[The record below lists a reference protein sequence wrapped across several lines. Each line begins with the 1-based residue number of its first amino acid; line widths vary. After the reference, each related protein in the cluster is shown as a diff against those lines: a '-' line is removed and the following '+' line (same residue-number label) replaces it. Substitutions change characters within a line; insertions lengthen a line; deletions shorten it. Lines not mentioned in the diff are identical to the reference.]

1 MVNYHKMSNFA
12 FNLRAHV
19 RVRTYKIMCAIA
31 NSKKTINKNN
41 KTIMKNKLRSSVCT
55 EGRRM
60 AGARAL
66 WVANGMKHEQFGK
79 PIIAIVNSFTQFVPG
94 HTHLHEIGQIVKKEI
109 EALGCYAAEFN
120 TIAVDDGIAM
130 GHDGMLYS
138 LPSRDVIADSVEY
151 MVNAHKA
158 DAMICI
164 SNCDKVTPGML
175 MAAMRLNIPA
185 VFVSG
190 GPMEAGQYKGENA
203 DLITAMVKGGD
214 PTVSDEELK
223 EIEQCACPGCGACS
237 GMFTA
242 NSMNSLTE
250 AIGLSLPGNGSIL
263 ATHVNRVQLFKDA
276 AKLIV
281 KNAFAY
287 YEDGDESVLPRSIA
301 TRQAFLNAMTLDI
314 AMGASTNTVLHLLA
328 VAQEG
333 EVDFKMSDIDAL
345 SRKVPFL
352 CKLAPNWQKYSIQ
365 EENRAGGILGILG
378 ELAKGNLLDLSC
390 KRVNGATLGEDI
402 KKYSIT
408 GDTIDPEASRIYH
421 SAPGR
426 KFSNVMGS
434 QDAQWESLDTDRVN
448 GCIRDIEHAYTKD
461 GGLAV
466 LFGNIAQDGCVV
478 KTAGVAPELWH
489 FEGPAVVFDSQED
502 ACEGILGGKVKK
514 GDCVVI
520 THEGPKGGPGMQEM
534 LYPTSYIKSMHM
546 GKECAL
552 ITDGRFSGGTSG
564 LSIGHISP
572 EAASGGNIGK
582 IKDGDIIV
590 IDIPSRSINVKL
602 SDEELA
608 ARPQQPLKRN
618 RVISKAL
625 RAYAQSVSSADKGGV
640 RIID

>member
-1 MVNYHKMSNFA
+1 
-12 FNLRAHV
+12 
-19 RVRTYKIMCAIA
+19 
-31 NSKKTINKNN
+31 
-41 KTIMKNKLRSSVCT
+41 MKHQLRSAVCT

-66 WVANGMKHEQFGK
+66 WVATGMKHEQFGK

-94 HTHLHEIGQIVKKEI
+94 HTHLHEIGQIVREEI
-109 EALGCYAAEFN
+109 EKMGCYAAEFN
-120 TIAVDDGIAM
+120 TIAIDDGIAM

-138 LPSRDVIADSVEY
+138 LPSRDIIADSVEY
-151 MVNAHKA
+151 MINAHKA

-185 VFVSG
+185 VFCSG
-190 GPMEAGQYKGENA
+190 GPMEAGRWRGENA
-203 DLITAMVKGGD
+203 DLITAMVKGAD
-214 PTVSDEELK
+214 PSVSDEELQ
-223 EIEQCACPGCGACS
+223 EIEQCACPGCGSCS

-250 AIGLSLPGNGSIL
+250 AIGLSLPGNGTIL
-263 ATHVNRVQLFKDA
+263 ATHERRVELFRQA
-276 AKLIV
+276 ARQIV
-281 KNAFAY
+281 KNARAY
-287 YEDGDESVLPRSIA
+287 YEDGDEGVLPRNIA

-314 AMGASTNTVLHLLA
+314 AMGGSTNTVLHLLA
-328 VAQEG
+328 VAQEAG
-333 EVDFKMSDIDAL
+333 ADFTMNDIDVL
-345 SRKVPFL
+345 SRKTPCL
-352 CKLAPNWQKYSIQ
+352 CKLAPNTQKYSVQ
-365 EENRAGGILGILG
+365 ECNRAGGILGILN
-378 ELAKGNLLDLSC
+378 ELNKGGLIDGSAR
-390 KRVNGATLGEDI
+390 RVDGMTLGEAMAKYDI
-402 KKYSIT
+402 ANRP
-408 GDTIDPEASRIYH
+408 DIYF
-421 SAPGR
+421 SAPGQR
-426 KFSNVMGS
+426 FSTKMGS
-434 QDAQWESLDTDRVN
+434 QNEQYPSLDEDRTN
-448 GCIRDIEHAYTKD
+448 GCIRDIAHAYTKD

-478 KTAGVAPELWH
+478 KTAGVDESLWH

-572 EAASGGNIGK
+572 EAAAGGNIGK
-582 IKDGDIIV
+582 IKDGDIIE
-590 IDIPSRSINVKL
+590 IDIPHRSINVRL

-608 ARPQQPLKRN
+608 ARPAQPLKRD
-618 RVISKAL
+618 RQVSKAL

-640 RIID
+640 RVID

>member
-1 MVNYHKMSNFA
+1 
-12 FNLRAHV
+12 
-19 RVRTYKIMCAIA
+19 
-31 NSKKTINKNN
+31 
-41 KTIMKNKLRSSVCT
+41 
-55 EGRRM
+55 M
-60 AGARAL
+60 AGSRAL
-66 WVANGMKHEQFGK
+66 WVATGMKHEQFGK
-79 PIIAIVNSFTQFVPG
+79 PIIAVVNSFTQFVPG
-94 HTHLHEIGQIVKKEI
+94 HTHLHEIGQIVREEI
-109 EALGCYAAEFN
+109 EKMGCYAAEFN
-120 TIAVDDGIAM
+120 TIAIDDGIAM

-138 LPSRDVIADSVEY
+138 LPSRDIIADSVEY

-175 MAAMRLNIPA
+175 MASMRLNIPT
-185 VFVSG
+185 VFCSG
-190 GPMEAGQYKGENA
+190 GPMEAGRWRGENA
-203 DLITAMVKGGD
+203 DLITAMVKGAD
-214 PTVSDEELK
+214 PSVTDEEIQEL
-223 EIEQCACPGCGACS
+223 EACACPGCGSCS

-250 AIGLSLPGNGSIL
+250 AIGLSLPGNGTIL
-263 ATHVNRVQLFKDA
+263 ATHTNRIELFKA
-276 AKLIV
+276 AARQVV

-287 YEDGDESVLPRSIA
+287 YEDGDESVLPRNIA
-301 TRQAFLNAMTLDI
+301 TRKAFLNAMSLDI
-314 AMGASTNTVLHLLA
+314 AMGGSTNTVLHLLA
-328 VAQEG
+328 VAQEAG
-333 EVDFKMSDIDAL
+333 TDFTMKDIDAL
-345 SRKVPFL
+345 SRKVPCL
-352 CKLAPNWQKYSIQ
+352 CKLAPNTQKYSVQ
-365 EENRAGGILGILG
+365 ECNRAGGILGILN
-378 ELAKGNLLDLSC
+378 ELNKGGLIDGSAKRVDGMTLAEAMEAYDITRSVECGVRSEDTPAADNTLQGNLTPHS
-390 KRVNGATLGEDI
+390 TLLTPR
-402 KKYSIT
+402 K
-408 GDTIDPEASRIYH
+408 IYY
-421 SAPGR
+421 SAPGNR
-426 KFSNVMGS
+426 FSTKMGS
-434 QDAQWESLDTDRVN
+434 QSEQYPSLDTDRAN
-448 GCIRDIEHAYTKD
+448 GCIRDLEHAYTKD

-478 KTAGVAPELWH
+478 KTAGVDESLWH

-520 THEGPKGGPGMQEM
+520 TNEGPKGGPGMQEM

-572 EAASGGNIGK
+572 EAANGGNIGK

-618 RVISKAL
+618 RVVSKAL
-625 RAYAQSVSSADKGGV
+625 RAYAQSVSSADKGGI

>member
-1 MVNYHKMSNFA
+1 
-12 FNLRAHV
+12 
-19 RVRTYKIMCAIA
+19 
-31 NSKKTINKNN
+31 
-41 KTIMKNKLRSSVCT
+41 MKHQLRSAVCT

-66 WVANGMKHEQFGK
+66 WVAAGMKHEQFGK

-109 EALGCYAAEFN
+109 ETMGCYAAEFN
-120 TIAVDDGIAM
+120 TIAIDDGIAM

-138 LPSRDVIADSVEY
+138 LPSRDIIADSVEY

-175 MAAMRLNIPA
+175 MASMRLNIPT
-185 VFVSG
+185 VFCSG
-190 GPMEAGQYKGENA
+190 GPMEAGRWKGENA
-203 DLITAMVKGGD
+203 DLITAMIKGAD
-214 PTVSDEELK
+214 KDVSDDELK
-223 EIEQCACPGCGACS
+223 EIESCACPGCGSCS

-250 AIGLSLPGNGSIL
+250 AIGLSLPGNGTIL
-263 ATHVNRVQLFKDA
+263 ATHKNRIELFKA
-276 AKLIV
+276 AARQVV

-287 YEDGDESVLPRSIA
+287 YEDGDESVLPRNIA
-301 TRQAFLNAMTLDI
+301 SRNAFLNAMTLDI
-314 AMGASTNTVLHLLA
+314 AMGGSTNTVLHLLA
-328 VAQEG
+328 VAQEAG
-333 EVDFKMSDIDAL
+333 ADFNMKDIDEL
-345 SRKVPFL
+345 SRKVPCL
-352 CKLAPNWQKYSIQ
+352 CKLAPNTQKYSVQ
-365 EENRAGGILGILG
+365 ECGRAGGILGILG
-378 ELAKGNLLDLSC
+378 ELQKGGLLHTEAQ
-390 KRVNGATLGEDI
+390 RVDGMTLGDAI
-402 KKYSIT
+402 AKYSIT
-408 GDTIDPEASRIYH
+408 GNTIDAEADRIYH

-426 KFSNVMGS
+426 RFSTVMGS
-434 QDAQWESLDTDRVN
+434 QDAQWESLDTDREN

-478 KTAGVAPELWH
+478 KTAGVDASLWH
-489 FEGPAVVFDSQED
+489 FSGPAVVFDSQED
-502 ACEGILGGKVKK
+502 ACDGILGGKVNS

-534 LYPTSYIKSMHM
+534 LYPTSYIKSRHL

-572 EAASGGNIGK
+572 EAAAGGNIGK
-582 IKDGDIIV
+582 IKDGDIIE

-618 RVISKAL
+618 RQVSKAL

>member
-1 MVNYHKMSNFA
+1 
-12 FNLRAHV
+12 
-19 RVRTYKIMCAIA
+19 
-31 NSKKTINKNN
+31 
-41 KTIMKNKLRSSVCT
+41 MKHQLRSASCT

-60 AGARAL
+60 AGARSL
-66 WVANGMKHEQFGK
+66 WVAAGMKPQQFGK

-120 TIAVDDGIAM
+120 TIAIDDGIAM

-138 LPSRDVIADSVEY
+138 LPSRDIIADSVEY

-175 MAAMRLNIPA
+175 MATMRLNIPT
-185 VFVSG
+185 VFCSG
-190 GPMEAGQYKGENA
+190 GPMEAGRWRGENA
-203 DLITAMVKGGD
+203 DLVTAMIKGAD
-214 PTVSDEELK
+214 PSVSDEEMAELEK
-223 EIEQCACPGCGACS
+223 SACPGCGSCS

-250 AIGLSLPGNGSIL
+250 AIGLSLPGNGTIL
-263 ATHVNRVQLFKDA
+263 ATHKNRIQLFKDA

-281 KNAFAY
+281 QNAMKY
-287 YEDGDESVLPRSIA
+287 YEEGDESVLPRSIA
-301 TRQAFLNAMTLDI
+301 TRTAFLNAMTLDV
-314 AMGASTNTVLHLLA
+314 AMGGSTNTVLHLLA
-328 VAQEG
+328 VAQEA
-333 EVDFKMSDIDAL
+333 EVDFTMKDIDEL
-345 SRKVPFL
+345 SRKSPCL
-352 CKLAPNWQKYSIQ
+352 CKLAPNTQKYSIQ
-365 EENRAGGILGILG
+365 ECNRAGGILGILA
-378 ELAKGNLLDLSC
+378 ELNRGDLINGNVPRVDGLTLDEAMS
-390 KRVNGATLGEDI
+390 RYDI
-402 KKYSIT
+402 MKEE
-408 GDTIDPEASRIYH
+408 IDQEASRIYH
-421 SAPGR
+421 SAPGYR
-426 KFSNVMGS
+426 FSTVMGS
-434 QDAQWESLDTDRVN
+434 QDAQWESLDTDRTS

-478 KTAGVAPELWH
+478 KTAGVDEELWH
-489 FEGPAVVFDSQED
+489 FSGPAVVFDSQD
-502 ACEGILGGKVKK
+502 AACEGILGGKVKK
-514 GDCVVI
+514 GDCVII

-572 EAASGGNIGK
+572 EAAAGGNIGK
-582 IKDGDIIV
+582 IMDGDIIE
-590 IDIPSRSINVKL
+590 IDIPNRTINVKL
-602 SDEELA
+602 SDEELRN
-608 ARPQQPLKRN
+608 RPQRPLTRN
-618 RVISKAL
+618 RVVSKAL
-625 RAYAQSVSSADKGGV
+625 RAYAKSVSSADKGGI

>member
-1 MVNYHKMSNFA
+1 
-12 FNLRAHV
+12 
-19 RVRTYKIMCAIA
+19 
-31 NSKKTINKNN
+31 
-41 KTIMKNKLRSSVCT
+41 MKHQLRSSVCT

-66 WVANGMKHEQFGK
+66 WVATGMKHEQFGK

-94 HTHLHEIGQIVKKEI
+94 HTHLHEIGQIVREEI
-109 EALGCYAAEFN
+109 EKMGCYAAEFN
-120 TIAVDDGIAM
+120 TIAIDDGIAM

-138 LPSRDVIADSVEY
+138 LPSRDIIADSVEY

-175 MAAMRLNIPA
+175 MASMRL
-185 VFVSG
+185 
-190 GPMEAGQYKGENA
+190 
-203 DLITAMVKGGD
+203 LITAMAKGAD
-214 PTVSDEELK
+214 PSVSDEDIKEL
-223 EIEQCACPGCGACS
+223 EGCACPGCGSCS

-250 AIGLSLPGNGSIL
+250 AIGLSLPGNGTIL
-263 ATHVNRVQLFKDA
+263 ATHTNRIELFKA
-276 AKLIV
+276 AARQVV

-287 YEDGDESVLPRSIA
+287 YEDGDESVLPRNIA
-301 TRQAFLNAMTLDI
+301 TRKAFMNAMSLDI
-314 AMGASTNTVLHLLA
+314 AMGGSTNTVLHLLA
-328 VAQEG
+328 VAQEAG
-333 EVDFKMSDIDAL
+333 TDFTMKDIDEL
-345 SRKVPFL
+345 SRRVPCL
-352 CKLAPNWQKYSIQ
+352 CKLAPNTQKYSVQ
-365 EENRAGGILGILG
+365 ECGRAGGILGILN
-378 ELAKGNLLDLSC
+378 ELNKGGLIDGSAP
-390 KRVNGATLGEDI
+390 RVDGLTLADAM
-402 KKYSIT
+402 KKYSIVD
-408 GDTIDPEASRIYH
+408 GAVDAEANRIYQ
-421 SAPGR
+421 SAPRGR
-426 KFSNVMGS
+426 FSTKMGS
-434 QDAQWESLDTDRVN
+434 QSEEWGTLDTDRAE
-448 GCIRDIEHAYTKD
+448 GCIRDLEHAYTKD

-478 KTAGVAPELWH
+478 KTAGVDESLWH

-572 EAASGGNIGK
+572 EAANGGNIGK

-608 ARPQQPLKRN
+608 VREQQPLKRK
-618 RVISKAL
+618 RVVSKAL
-625 RAYAQSVSSADKGGV
+625 RAYAQSVSSADKGGI
-640 RIID
+640 RIIE

>member
-1 MVNYHKMSNFA
+1 
-12 FNLRAHV
+12 
-19 RVRTYKIMCAIA
+19 
-31 NSKKTINKNN
+31 
-41 KTIMKNKLRSSVCT
+41 
-55 EGRRM
+55 M

-66 WVANGMKHEQFGK
+66 WVANGMKREQFGK

-94 HTHLHEIGQIVKKEI
+94 HTHLHEIGQIVKAEI
-109 EALGCYAAEFN
+109 EKLGCYAAEFN

-151 MVNAHKA
+151 MINAHKA
-158 DAMICI
+158 DAMVCI

-190 GPMEAGQYKGENA
+190 GPMEAGKVNGENA
-203 DLITAMVKGGD
+203 DLITAMIKGGD
-214 PTVSDEELK
+214 PTVSDEELNIV
-223 EIEQCACPGCGACS
+223 EHSACPGCGACS

-263 ATHVNRVQLFKDA
+263 ATHVNRIQLFKDA

-328 VAQEG
+328 VAQEA

-402 KKYSIT
+402 EKYSILKEN
-408 GDTIDPEASRIYH
+408 IDPEADRIYH
-421 SAPGR
+421 SAPGG
-426 KFSNVMGS
+426 KFSTKMGS
-434 QDAQWESLDTDRVN
+434 QDTRWESLDTDRVN

-461 GGLAV
+461 GGMAV

-608 ARPQQPLKRN
+608 ARPQQPLKRK
-618 RVISKAL
+618 RVVSKAL
-625 RAYAQSVSSADKGGV
+625 RAYAQSVASADKGGV

>member
-1 MVNYHKMSNFA
+1 
-12 FNLRAHV
+12 
-19 RVRTYKIMCAIA
+19 
-31 NSKKTINKNN
+31 
-41 KTIMKNKLRSSVCT
+41 MKHQLRSAVCT

-60 AGARAL
+60 AGSRAL
-66 WVANGMKHEQFGK
+66 WVATGMKQEQFGK

-94 HTHLHEIGQIVKKEI
+94 HTHLHEIGQIVRKEI
-109 EALGCYAAEFN
+109 ENMGCYAAEFN
-120 TIAVDDGIAM
+120 TIAIDDGIAM

-138 LPSRDVIADSVEY
+138 LPSRDIIADSVEY

-185 VFVSG
+185 VFCSG
-190 GPMEAGQYKGENA
+190 GPMEAGRWRGQNA
-203 DLITAMVKGGD
+203 DLITAMVKGAD
-214 PTVSDEELK
+214 PEMSEEDIR
-223 EIEQCACPGCGACS
+223 EIEHCACPGCGSCS

-250 AIGLSLPGNGSIL
+250 AIGLSLPGNGTIL
-263 ATHVNRVQLFKDA
+263 ATHADRVELFRA
-276 AKLIV
+276 AARQV
-281 KNAFAY
+281 VENAYAY
-287 YEDGDESVLPRSIA
+287 YERGDEKVLPRNIA
-301 TRQAFLNAMTLDI
+301 TREAFLNAMTLDI
-314 AMGASTNTVLHLLA
+314 AMGGSTNTVLHLLA
-328 VAQEG
+328 VAQEAG
-333 EVDFKMSDIDAL
+333 VDFKMQDIDQL
-345 SRKVPFL
+345 SRKVPCL
-352 CKLAPNWQKYSIQ
+352 CKLAPNTQKYSVQ
-365 EENRAGGILGILG
+365 ECGRAGGILGIIR
-378 ELAKGNLLDLSC
+378 ELERGGLINTDC
-390 KRVNGATLGEDI
+390 IRVDGKTLGEQLKQYDI
-402 KKYSIT
+402 TTEAFDSSSYSP
-408 GDTIDPEASRIYH
+408 DDPRHIYFG
-421 SAPGR
+421 APAY
-426 KFSNVMGS
+426 KFSTQMGS
-434 QDAQWESLDTDRVN
+434 QQERYPSLDIDREN

-478 KTAGVAPELWH
+478 KTAGVDESLWH
-489 FEGPAVVFDSQED
+489 FEGPAKVFDSQED
-502 ACEGILGGKVKK
+502 ACEGILGGVVKS

-534 LYPTSYIKSMHM
+534 LYPTSYIKSMHL
-546 GKECAL
+546 GTECAL

-590 IDIPSRSINVKL
+590 IDIPSRTINVRL
-602 SDEELA
+602 TDEELA
-608 ARPQQPLKRN
+608 TREQQPLKRQ
-618 RVISKAL
+618 RVVSKAL

>member
-1 MVNYHKMSNFA
+1 
-12 FNLRAHV
+12 
-19 RVRTYKIMCAIA
+19 
-31 NSKKTINKNN
+31 
-41 KTIMKNKLRSSVCT
+41 MKHKLRSAVCT

-66 WVANGMKHEQFGK
+66 WVASGMKHEQFGK
-79 PIIAIVNSFTQFVPG
+79 PIIAVVNSFTQFVPG
-94 HTHLHEIGQIVKKEI
+94 HTHLHEIGQIVKQEI
-109 EALGCYAAEFN
+109 ESMGCYAAEFN
-120 TIAVDDGIAM
+120 TIAIDDGIAM

-138 LPSRDVIADSVEY
+138 LPSRDIIADSVEY

-175 MAAMRLNIPA
+175 MAAMRLNIPT
-185 VFVSG
+185 VFCSG
-190 GPMEAGQYKGENA
+190 GPMEAGKWRGENA
-203 DLITAMVKGGD
+203 DLVTAMVKGAD
-214 PTVSDEELK
+214 KSVSDSELQ
-223 EIEQCACPGCGACS
+223 ELEGCACPGCGSCS

-250 AIGLSLPGNGSIL
+250 AIGLSLPGNGTIL
-263 ATHVNRVQLFKDA
+263 ATHKNRVQLFKDA
-276 AKLIV
+276 AHQIV
-281 KNAFAY
+281 KNALRY
-287 YEDGDESVLPRSIA
+287 YEEGDESVLPRNIA
-301 TRQAFLNAMTLDI
+301 TREAFLNAMTLDI
-314 AMGASTNTVLHLLA
+314 AMGGSTNTVLHLLA

-333 EVDFKMSDIDAL
+333 GIDFTMKDIDAL
-345 SRKVPFL
+345 SRKVPCL
-352 CKLAPNWQKYSIQ
+352 CKLSPNTQKYSIQ
-365 EENRAGGILGILG
+365 ECNRAGGIFGIMN
-378 ELAKGNLLDLSC
+378 ELAKGGLIHTDAIRADG
-390 KRVNGATLGEDI
+390 KTIGEQLKNYD
-402 KKYSIT
+402 IT
-408 GDTIDPEASRIYH
+408 GNSISEEAERIYR

-426 KFSNVMGS
+426 QFSTHMGS
-434 QDAQWESLDTDRVN
+434 QNEQWEELDTDRTE
-448 GCIRDIEHAYTKD
+448 GCIRDTEHAYTKD

-478 KTAGVAPELWH
+478 KTAGVDSSLWH
-489 FEGPAVVFDSQED
+489 FEGPAKVFDSQED
-502 ACEGILGGKVKK
+502 ACEGILGGKVQK

-572 EAASGGNIGK
+572 EAAAGGNIGK
-582 IKDGDIIV
+582 IVDGDIIE
-590 IDIPSRSINVKL
+590 IDIPNRKINVKL
-602 SDEELA
+602 SDKELA
-608 ARPQQPLKRN
+608 DREQRPMTRQRM
-618 RVISKAL
+618 VSKAL

>member
-1 MVNYHKMSNFA
+1 
-12 FNLRAHV
+12 
-19 RVRTYKIMCAIA
+19 
-31 NSKKTINKNN
+31 
-41 KTIMKNKLRSSVCT
+41 MKHQLRSAVCT

-66 WVANGMKHEQFGK
+66 WVANGMKREQFGK

-94 HTHLHEIGQIVKKEI
+94 HTHLHEAGQIVKAEI
-109 EALGCYAAEFN
+109 EKMGCYAAEFN
-120 TIAVDDGIAM
+120 TIAIDDGIAM

-138 LPSRDVIADSVEY
+138 LPSRDIIADSVEY
-151 MVNAHKA
+151 MCNAHKA

-164 SNCDKVTPGML
+164 SNCDKITPGML

-190 GPMEAGQYKGENA
+190 GPMEAGVYKGENL
-203 DLITAMVKGGD
+203 DLIAAMIKGAD
-214 PTVSDEELK
+214 KTVSDEVLAEV
-223 EIEQCACPGCGACS
+223 ENRACPGCGCCS

-242 NSMNSLTE
+242 NSMNNLTE
-250 AIGLSLPGNGSIL
+250 AIGLSLPGNGTIL
-263 ATHVNRVQLFKDA
+263 ATHVNRRQLMKDA
-276 AKLIV
+276 AQQIV

-301 TRQAFLNAMTLDI
+301 TRTAFLNAMTLDI

-328 VAQEG
+328 VAQEAG
-333 EVDFKMSDIDAL
+333 VDFSMKDIDAL
-345 SRKVPFL
+345 SRKTPFL
-352 CKLAPNWQKYSIQ
+352 CKLAPNSQKYSVQ
-365 EENRAGGILGILG
+365 ECGRAGGMMGLLG
-378 ELAKGNLLDLSC
+378 ELAKGGLIDTDV
-390 KRVNGATLGEDI
+390 KRVNGHTLAEDI
-402 KKYSIT
+402 EKYSILK
-408 GDTIDPEASRIYH
+408 DNVNPEAKRIYS
-421 SAPGR
+421 SAPAG
-426 KFSNVMGS
+426 KFCNELGV
-434 QDAQWESLDTDRVN
+434 QDTTYATLDTDRAN

-461 GGLAV
+461 GGMAI

-478 KTAGVAPELWH
+478 KTAGVDESIWK
-489 FEGPAVVFDSQED
+489 FSGPAVVFDSQED

-514 GDCVVI
+514 GDVVVI

-564 LSIGHISP
+564 LSIGHVSP

-582 IKDGDIIV
+582 IVDGDIIE
-590 IDIPSRSINVKL
+590 IDIPNRSINVKL

-608 ARPQQPLKRN
+608 ARPMQPLKRN
-618 RVISKAL
+618 RTVSKAL

-640 RIID
+640 RIIE